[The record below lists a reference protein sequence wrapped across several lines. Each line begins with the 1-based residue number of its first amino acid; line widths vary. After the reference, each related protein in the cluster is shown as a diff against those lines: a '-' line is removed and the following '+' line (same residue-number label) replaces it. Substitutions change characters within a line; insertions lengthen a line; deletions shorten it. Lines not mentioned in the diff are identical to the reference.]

1 MDLQEIIV
9 KADRE
14 TSEDVSREEEEWT
27 ERHEELLKTLRQ
39 KCLAS
44 AGQHK
49 AASDFSVRLYHGCM
63 LPSLTLPLIA
73 AYLDAYTESPLW
85 VAASLI
91 LTGTGL
97 NAVSAFLNFGK
108 LSAQYEQFAGR
119 YADLD
124 EQISLTLA
132 RHKRAREPCDVAM
145 TKFIHT
151 HGLLNASAPRL

>member
-1 MDLQEIIV
+1 MDLEDIIV

-27 ERHEELLKTLRQ
+27 ARHEELLKTLKQ

-44 AGQHK
+44 AGEHK
-49 AASDFSVRLYHGCM
+49 AASNFSVKLYHGCM

-73 AYLDAYTESPLW
+73 AYLDAYTKSPVW

-97 NAVSAFLNFGK
+97 NAVTAFLNLGK
-108 LSAQYEQFAGR
+108 LTAQYAEFAGR

>member
-1 MDLQEIIV
+1 MDLQDIIV
-9 KADRE
+9 KTDRE

-27 ERHEELLKTLRQ
+27 ARHEELLKTLKQ
-39 KCLAS
+39 KCLVS
-44 AGQHK
+44 SGKHK
-49 AASDFSVRLYHGCM
+49 AASDFSVKLYHGCM

-73 AYLDAYTESPLW
+73 AYLDAYTKSPVW

-97 NAVSAFLNFGK
+97 NAVNAFLNLGK
-108 LSAQYEQFAGR
+108 LTAQYAEFAGR